1 MLLREARIMLKSC
14 HSPLRSFLAEVKSYG
29 MFSNVICDLLCLFV
43 LFSALFVYF
52 FSGLRLL
59 ISLLCERHILLR
71 QVRRLCAGTPEKGLW
86 AVKKTILSNNGD
98 LEIKKK
104 LAYFVL
110 GDCLSLNLDLV
121 SLFSY
126 ACWNAFED
134 NIITGIME

>member
-1 MLLREARIMLKSC
+1 
-14 HSPLRSFLAEVKSYG
+14 

-98 LEIKKK
+98 LEIKKN
-104 LAYFVL
+104 LRISV

-121 SLFSY
+121 SLFLY

>member
-29 MFSNVICDLLCLFV
+29 MFSNVVCDLLCLFV

-59 ISLLCERHILLR
+59 IRLLCERHILLR

-98 LEIKKK
+98 LEIKKN
-104 LAYFVL
+104 LRISV
-110 GDCLSLNLDLV
+110 GDCLSLNLDLI

-126 ACWNAFED
+126 ACWNTFED

>member
-1 MLLREARIMLKSC
+1 MLLREARIILRTFLRT
-14 HSPLRSFLAEVKSYG
+14 LRSFSAEVKSYG
-29 MFSNVICDLLCLFV
+29 MFSNVKCDLLCLFV

-59 ISLLCERHILLR
+59 ISLLCERHILLS
-71 QVRRLCAGTPEKGLW
+71 QVRRLCAGTTKKGLW
-86 AVKKTILSNNGD
+86 AVEQTILSNNGD
-98 LEIKKK
+98 LEIKKS
-104 LAYFVL
+104 LHISV

-134 NIITGIME
+134 NITTEMME